1 MQIFIYGEPLIGSL
15 AYFHDITEQ
24 VKEEGVNS

>member
-1 MQIFIYGEPLIGSL
+1 MQFFIYWEPLIGSL
-15 AYFHDITEQ
+15 AYFHDNTEQ